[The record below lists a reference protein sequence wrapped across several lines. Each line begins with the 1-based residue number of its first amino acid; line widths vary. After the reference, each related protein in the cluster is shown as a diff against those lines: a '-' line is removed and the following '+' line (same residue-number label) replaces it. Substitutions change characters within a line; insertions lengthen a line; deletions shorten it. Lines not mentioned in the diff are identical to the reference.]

1 MKILVTGGGGF
12 LGRYVVEALLVK
24 RHTVR
29 TFGRS
34 PQEELQAMGVTVIQG
49 DLQNAEAVRLACV
62 GMDAVLHVAAK
73 AGIWGSRDSY
83 FKVNVIGTRNVLK
96 ACRANGVQ
104 YLVHTSTPSVVFNGK
119 SFLGADESLPYGKNW
134 LCHYAET
141 KAIAEKEVLEA
152 KSESLKVCALRP
164 HLIFGP
170 RDSHLLPKII
180 EAVLAKRLKIIGTGD
195 NRVDV
200 TYVEDAALAHINA
213 LDALINGKACGKA
226 YFISQGEPV
235 ILWSWLNQILIK
247 LGIDPLTKRVPLKV
261 ASFIATILEA
271 VWKIFAIKG
280 NPPMTRFAAF
290 ELAKDHYFNISQS
303 RQDLGYFPQYTMD
316 LAIENTVKD
325 LKRYL

>member
-12 LGRYVVEALLVK
+12 LGRYIVEALIVK
-24 RHTVR
+24 RHSVSS
-29 TFGRS
+29 FGRS
-34 PQEELQAMGVTVIQG
+34 PQDELQAMGVTVIQG
-49 DLQNAEAVRLACV
+49 DLQYGEAVRLACV
-62 GMDAVLHVAAK
+62 GMDAVFHVAAK
-73 AGIWGSRDSY
+73 GGIWGSRDSY
-83 FKVNVIGTRNVLK
+83 FNINVIGTRNVLE
-96 ACRANGVQ
+96 ACRTNGVQ

-152 KSESLKVCALRP
+152 QSESLKVCALRP

-170 RDSHLLPKII
+170 RDSHLLPRVMD
-180 EAVLAKRLKIIGTGD
+180 AVLAKRLKIIGTGD

-213 LDALINGKACGKA
+213 LHALIEGKACGNA

-247 LGIDPLTKRVPLKV
+247 LGIDPLTKRVPLKF
-261 ASFIATILEA
+261 AFFIATILEA
-271 VWKIFAIKG
+271 VWKLFAIKG
-280 NPPMTRFAAF
+280 DPPMTRFAAV
-290 ELAKDHYFNISQS
+290 ELAKDHYFNIS
-303 RQDLGYFPQYTMD
+303 RAKQDLGYSPQYTMD
-316 LAIENTVKD
+316 QAIEKTVDD